1 MKHSICKVKI
11 TFNTLWVV
19 PLRVCPFFVLYSYRM
34 ELYASPQ
41 GYLYNLH
48 TVNRK
53 EARKMWRRRIKEQ
66 WDNQCAY
73 CGSTENLTIDHVVPK
88 SKGGTNYTTN
98 VVCSCLSCNGS
109 KANTEWQEWY
119 LNQDFF
125 QEANKRK
132 IHHPPIS
139 VKS

>member
-1 MKHSICKVKI
+1 MD
-11 TFNTLWVV
+11 
-19 PLRVCPFFVLYSYRM
+19 
-34 ELYASPQ
+34 LYATPQ

-53 EARKMWRRRIKEQ
+53 EAKKMWRKKIKEQ

-88 SKGGTNYTTN
+88 SKGGTNFTQN
-98 VVCSCLSCNGS
+98 VICSCLSCNGS
-109 KANTEWQEWY
+109 KANTEWEEWY

-125 QEANKRK
+125 QEANKRRIQDWIGHQEDGK
-132 IHHPPIS
+132 
-139 VKS
+139 VKLYRYKPRRNYIPGAA

>member
-1 MKHSICKVKI
+1 
-11 TFNTLWVV
+11 
-19 PLRVCPFFVLYSYRM
+19 M

-73 CGSTENLTIDHVVPK
+73 CGSTENLTIDHVIPK
-88 SKGGTNYTTN
+88 SKGGTNFTQN

-119 LNQDFF
+119 LNQEFF

-132 IHHPPIS
+132 IQDWIGHQEDGK
-139 VKS
+139 VKLYRYKPRRNFIPGAA